1 MGDTFESLQEKKKFL
16 FRELEGIGNF
26 RRGTI
31 SFRYRRCGKSNCI
44 CATEKHAG
52 HPQYQWS
59 TTVKGKSVNKNLKLG
74 VELQKYSEEID
85 NYHKFQ
91 HICEE
96 IIQVNEKSCNLMP
109 VREIEDPIELEELKK
124 NLQRHFMKKYKRKL
138 TG

>member
-1 MGDTFESLQEKKKFL
+1 MGKNIESFQEQKESL

-31 SFRYRRCGKSNCI
+31 SFRYRKCGKSNCI
-44 CATEKHAG
+44 CATEKRAG
-52 HPQYQWS
+52 HAQYQWS
-59 TTVKGKSVNKNLKLG
+59 TTIKGKSINKNLKLG
-74 VELQKYSEEID
+74 SELQKYSEEID

-96 IIQVNEKSCNLMP
+96 IIQANEKICNLLP
-109 VREIEDPIELEELKK
+109 VCEIEDSVELHELKK
-124 NLQRHFMKKYKRKL
+124 KLQKKFMKKYKKKL